1 MSIISKKLG
10 YIKPSPTLEVTQKAE
25 TLRQSGIDVI
35 SLSVGEPD
43 FFLTDNIKQAI
54 IQALENNKTRYTNV
68 DGIVEL
74 KEAIANKYNM
84 HYNLNFNL
92 NEIIVSSGGKQVIYN
107 LFLSTLNPKDEVII
121 PAPYW
126 VSYTDIV
133 ALCEAVPVILDC
145 PEENNFK
152 IIEQS
157 LDETI
162 TEKTKWVILN
172 SPSNPTGSVYSK
184 EELYKIGQILVKYPH
199 VQIMS
204 DDIYEHVLYNGE
216 FYNLPMVLPE
226 LKERVFIVSG
236 VSKTYSMTGLR
247 IGYGLG
253 NSKIINAMKILQ
265 SQSTSNPTSISQYGA
280 LEAIVGDQSFIKM
293 HNDVF
298 KERLNYL
305 FTRINSINGLSIQHK
320 PDGAFY
326 IFPSCL
332 GIFGKKTPSGQEI
345 TNSNNFCSYLLDY
358 AQVAVVPGIAFGKEG
373 YFRISFATSMDKIKR
388 ACDKIELAINNLV

>member
-1 MSIISKKLG
+1 MSIISKKLS
-10 YIKPSPTLEVTQKAE
+10 YIKPSPTLEITQKAE
-25 TLRQSGIDVI
+25 NLRQSGIDVI

-54 IQALENNKTRYTNV
+54 IQALEDNKTRYTNV
-68 DGIVEL
+68 DGIAEL
-74 KEAIANKYNM
+74 KQAIANKYDDQ
-84 HYNLNFNL
+84 YNLKYNL

-107 LFLSTLNPKDEVII
+107 LFLSTLNPGDEVII

-133 ALCEAVPVILDC
+133 ALCEGVPVILDC
-145 PEENNFK
+145 SEEDNFK
-152 IIEQS
+152 ITEKSLEQ
-157 LDETI
+157 TI
-162 TEKTKWVILN
+162 TEKTKWLILN

-184 EELYKIGQILVKYPH
+184 EELENISQILVEYPH

-204 DDIYEHVLYNGE
+204 DDIYEHVLYNGK

-253 NSKIINAMKILQ
+253 NSKIINAMKIIQ

-280 LEAIVGDQSFIKM
+280 LEAIRGDQSFIKT

-298 KERLNYL
+298 EERLDYL
-305 FTRINSINGLSIQHK
+305 FTRINSIKGLSIQRK

-332 GIFGKKTPSGQEI
+332 GIFGKKTPKGDEI
-345 TNSNNFCSYLLDY
+345 SNSNNFCSYLLEY
-358 AQVAVVPGIAFGKEG
+358 GQVAVVPGIAFGKEG
-373 YFRISFATSMDKIKR
+373 YFRISFATSMDKLQK
-388 ACDKIELAINNLV
+388 ACDKIELAINNLI